1 MRNRESG
8 MVIVKGV
15 FLVLYPDVAGV
26 ASRCWRGCGSV
37 MREWRL
43 GGGREKLDNRQFVI
57 SYLLC
62 YSCRVRSFSLGR
74 EREG

>member
-1 MRNRESG
+1 

-15 FLVLYPDVAGV
+15 VLVLYPDVAGV
-26 ASRCWRGCGSV
+26 ASRSWRGCGSV

-43 GGGREKLDNRQFVI
+43 GGEERNWIIVSLR
-57 SYLLC
+57 LLC